1 MLRTG
6 LRVVRR
12 APGEVQV
19 GTDPRWAVRVDDLTP
34 DEERALVAL
43 GQGLPLALAAAE
55 LDPQRLADLTD
66 QLRQAGLTAPGG
78 ARALPGAAGDD
89 ARVLSLL
96 DPDSAGAA
104 RVLRRAHRTVGVV
117 GLGATGLGIAV
128 TLAAAG
134 VGRVLLDDDRP
145 VRSGD
150 VGPGGYRF
158 QDVGHGRVAAAV
170 GVLAAVAPA
179 TTAVA
184 TAAGVAPGEESG
196 GPSAGADLVVVVS
209 DDVVAPSLG
218 ALLLNRATPH
228 LSVVLREADTVVGPL
243 VAPGTGPCLRCLDLH
258 RTDADPAWPVV
269 ADALGTHARG
279 VATGHGPGLA
289 AGLAAGLTAGRAAG
303 PATSAAATGRPG
315 TRPSPPEPPAVVGVA
330 VGIAAAAVLAF
341 LDTGTCALGGTTV
354 EIGLPDAL
362 PRRRRWAVHPACGCT
377 AHRGVTV
384 TDDAPGTARPEHD
397 VDLSVDTPEGGPADA
412 DVRPRGS
419 CADGLAHAS
428 SGRPRRR

>member
-34 DEERALVAL
+34 DEVRALVAL
-43 GQGLPLALAAAE
+43 SQGVPLSLLAAG
-55 LDPQRLADLTD
+55 LDPRRLADLAA
-66 QLRQAGLTAPGG
+66 QLDAAGLTAPGG
-78 ARALPGAAGDD
+78 TRALTGPAGDD

-96 DPDSAGAA
+96 DPDAAGTA
-104 RVLRRAHRTVGVV
+104 RVVRRAQRTVGVV
-117 GLGATGLGIAV
+117 GLGATGLGVAV

-134 VGRVLLDDDRP
+134 VGRLLLDDDRP

-158 QDVGHGRVAAAV
+158 QDVGYARVAAAV

-179 TTAVA
+179 TAAAAVTGGVSA
-184 TAAGVAPGEESG
+184 PPAAGPTG
-196 GPSAGADLVVVVS
+196 AGTCTGTCTGTEADLVVVVS
-209 DDVVAPSLG
+209 DDVVEPTLG
-218 ALLLNRATPH
+218 ALLLNRGTPH

-243 VAPGTGPCLRCLDLH
+243 VVPGEGPCLRCLDLH
-258 RTDADPAWPVV
+258 RTDVDPGWPVV
-269 ADALGTHARG
+269 AAALGT
-279 VATGHGPGLA
+279 
-289 AGLAAGLTAGRAAG
+289 RAAR
-303 PATSAAATGRPG
+303 PAATGRPG
-315 TRPSPPEPPAVVGVA
+315 TRLPPPEPPAVVAVA
-330 VGIAAAAVLAF
+330 SGTAAAAALAF
-341 LDTGTCALGGTTV
+341 LDTGASALAGTTV

-377 AHRGVTV
+377 AHRCVVDVATSRAARE
-384 TDDAPGTARPEHD
+384 APA
-397 VDLSVDTPEGGPADA
+397 DLSVDEPPGGPADA
-412 DVRPRGS
+412 RVRPPGS